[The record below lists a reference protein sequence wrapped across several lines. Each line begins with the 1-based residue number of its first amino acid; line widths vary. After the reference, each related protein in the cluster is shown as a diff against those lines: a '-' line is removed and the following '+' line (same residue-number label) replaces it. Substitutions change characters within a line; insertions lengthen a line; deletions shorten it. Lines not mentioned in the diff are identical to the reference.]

1 MYGRFE
7 NRIAILA
14 PVVCAAVLVAAACV
28 PGADTQPVAT
38 AAAESEGGG
47 LTLTDLERYHAIE
60 EIKQLKAR
68 YFRHIDGKD
77 WDSWQDVFTP
87 DAELVVSFEGDGPG
101 TPDNPVVGS
110 AEIVAFVRPSIEAL
124 VTVHHGHTPEIELT
138 SPTTARGVWAMEDL
152 LSLPDGGGQVLQ
164 GWGHYH
170 ETYERSDGQ
179 WRIKTLRLT
188 RLRVDQAA
196 E

>member
-1 MYGRFE
+1 MCERFE
-7 NRIAILA
+7 NRITVVGS
-14 PVVCAAVLVAAACV
+14 VVCAAVLVAAACV
-28 PGADTQPVAT
+28 PRADTQPVAT
-38 AAAESEGGG
+38 AAVESEAGG
-47 LTLTDLERYHAIE
+47 LADLERYHAIE

-68 YFRHIDGKD
+68 YFRHLDGKE

-124 VTVHHGHTPEIELT
+124 VTVHHGHMPEIELT

-152 LSLPDGGGQVLQ
+152 LSLPGGGGQVLQ

-170 ETYERSDGQ
+170 ETYERIDGQ

-188 RLRVDQAA
+188 RLRVDGAVG
-196 E
+196 

>member
-1 MYGRFE
+1 MHERFE
-7 NRIAILA
+7 SSIAIVWPL
-14 PVVCAAVLVAAACV
+14 VCLAVLVGAACA
-28 PGADTQPVAT
+28 PGGDTQPVAE
-38 AAAESEGGG
+38 AAAESSDSG
-47 LTLTDLERYHAIE
+47 LTDLERYHAIE

-77 WDSWQDVFTP
+77 WDSWQAVFAP

-101 TPDNPVVGS
+101 TPDNPVVG
-110 AEIVAFVRPSIEAL
+110 ATEIVAFVRPSIEAL

-170 ETYERSDGQ
+170 ETYERIDGQ
-179 WRIKTLRLT
+179 WHIKTLRLT
-188 RLRVDQAA
+188 RLRVDAPPA
-196 E
+196 

>member
-1 MYGRFE
+1 MGERLE
-7 NRIAILA
+7 NRIA
-14 PVVCAAVLVAAACV
+14 VVGPLLCAAMLVASACG
-28 PGADTQPVAT
+28 PGAETQPVAE
-38 AAAESEGGG
+38 AAAQSPDEGM
-47 LTLTDLERYHAIE
+47 TDLERYHAIE

-77 WDSWQDVFTP
+77 WDSWRDVFAP
-87 DAELVVSFEGDGPG
+87 DAELVVAFEGDGPG
-101 TPDNPVVGS
+101 TPDNPVVGA
-110 AEIVAFVRPSIEAL
+110 AEIVAFVRPSIDAL

-138 SPTTARGVWAMEDL
+138 SPTTARGLWAMEDL

-170 ETYERSDGQ
+170 ETYERIDGQ

-188 RLRVDQAA
+188 RLRVD
-196 E
+196 EGSST

>member
-1 MYGRFE
+1 M
-7 NRIAILA
+7 
-14 PVVCAAVLVAAACV
+14 CAAVLVASACV

-38 AAAESEGGG
+38 AAAESEAGG
-47 LTLTDLERYHAIE
+47 LTDLERYHAIE

-87 DAELVVSFEGDGPG
+87 AAELVMSFEGDGPG
-101 TPDNPVVGS
+101 T
-110 AEIVAFVRPSIEAL
+110 
-124 VTVHHGHTPEIELT
+124 
-138 SPTTARGVWAMEDL
+138 
-152 LSLPDGGGQVLQ
+152 PDGGGQVLQ

-188 RLRVDQAA
+188 RLRVDGAV